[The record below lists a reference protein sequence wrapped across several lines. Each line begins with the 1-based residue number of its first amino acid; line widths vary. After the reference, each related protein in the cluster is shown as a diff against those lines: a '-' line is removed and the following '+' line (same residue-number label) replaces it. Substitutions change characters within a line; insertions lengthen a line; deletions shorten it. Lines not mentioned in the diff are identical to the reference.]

1 MKAVNHIKTN
11 QRNNLFFC
19 GNLIILTIGGF
30 LLSFYLKQKGYYASG
45 CDAWGHIFKGNLMY
59 EGLIKGELYPLYTS
73 LWYNGLQPYRYWAPL
88 PYYFWA
94 ILEVCAKGN
103 IQNTYYLFAG
113 VIFIMGGLP
122 FLLWGRDKKAN
133 LLGLFLGILWFFM
146 PENVRVFFC
155 EGNFPRIMTT
165 CLIPY
170 LVYYI
175 WKYVSQNKDKSMI
188 GIVFCMALMT
198 LSHVMI
204 AAMMGI
210 ATFVFL
216 ILYAIGHHRIK
227 RSIEVIAGMLI
238 GIMLCGI
245 WLIPALSGGLVG
257 MDKEASSSVMA
268 SLSYDLN
275 VSLNPM
281 NRISGVVDT
290 FYYGISIVIISFMGI
305 FLSRNKEKMGY
316 IVALVI
322 LLATTTAFIP
332 ILSKLPLSQLL
343 WMMRFSTIAY
353 AFFIW
358 SILEWDKIKPFFMG
372 VLLVILMIDC
382 LPSFN
387 INRYYTSMQGKADR
401 AFNVGKQI
409 TSQRIALFDL
419 STYGSYPAYA
429 FCSEEDKVQYSYGW
443 AWQGATTAPNIVLLN
458 TAIETEEYLYL
469 FDRALELGNDTVLY
483 PKALVGRNGKE
494 EKDLLDGAAASGYLL
509 YDVVDEIYIFH
520 RDTPDTFG
528 IETQYVGLGIG
539 KYADT
544 IQLSYPN
551 FTYSAEK
558 VIDSYTEQ
566 ELKQYKYIYLSG
578 FEYHNKQ
585 KAEQLLKKVAAAGT
599 KVMIDVTH
607 MPIERESKRMAFMG
621 VMAEDIVFE
630 KHYPKLMWGKRPIVC
645 DEFSENESLWRTKY
659 IEKITN
665 PIVVTSY
672 YGQKLNVIGTNDN
685 ENIIF
690 IGLNLIYHSLKTD
703 DAKVQ
708 ELLKNLLGEEQR
720 QLPDRKIVPL
730 KIEYQDKKMIITKQ
744 GDKPIN
750 TTLAY
755 QDCFESKGGLKEKNQ
770 ILYVADE
777 KTEISYKY
785 PLLYRGL
792 SMSLVAFLACI
803 AWEIKKS
810 RFYITDSSDNPKR

>member
-1 MKAVNHIKTN
+1 MI
-11 QRNNLFFC
+11 
-19 GNLIILTIGGF
+19 
-30 LLSFYLKQKGYYASG
+30 
-45 CDAWGHIFKGNLMY
+45 
-59 EGLIKGELYPLYTS
+59 
-73 LWYNGLQPYRYWAPL
+73 
-88 PYYFWA
+88 
-94 ILEVCAKGN
+94 
-103 IQNTYYLFAG
+103 
-113 VIFIMGGLP
+113 GGLP

-133 LLGLFLGILWFFM
+133 VLGLFLAMLWFFM

-175 WKYVSQNKDKSMI
+175 WKYVSQNKDRSMM
-188 GIVFCMALMT
+188 GIVFFMALMT

-216 ILYAIGHHRIK
+216 LFYAIEHKCVK
-227 RSIEVIAGMLI
+227 RPIEAICGMLV

-281 NRISGVVDT
+281 NRISGIVDT
-290 FYYGISIVIISFMGI
+290 FYYGISVVVISFMGML
-305 FLSRNKEKMGY
+305 LSRNKEKMGY
-316 IVALVI
+316 IVALAI

-372 VLLVILMIDC
+372 VLLVILIIDC
-382 LPSFN
+382 IPSFN
-387 INRYYTSMQGKADR
+387 INRYYTSMQGKADT
-401 AFNVGKQI
+401 AFKIGKQI
-409 TSQRIALFDL
+409 TNQRIALFDL

-429 FCSEEDKVQYSYGW
+429 FCSEDDKVKYSYGW
-443 AWQGATTAPNIVLLN
+443 AWQGATTAPNMVLLN
-458 TAIETEEYLYL
+458 TAIEREEYLYL

-483 PKALVGRNGKE
+483 PKALVGKNGKEEKE
-494 EKDLLDGAAASGYLL
+494 EKDLLDGAEASGYSL
-509 YDVVDEIYIFH
+509 YNLVDGIYIFH
-520 RDTPDTFG
+520 QDTPDTFG
-528 IETQYVGLGIG
+528 VETHYIGLGIG

-558 VIDSYTEQ
+558 VIDRYTEN
-566 ELKQYKYIYLSG
+566 ELKQYQYIYLSG
-578 FEYHNKQ
+578 FEYDNKE
-585 KAEQLLKKVAAAGT
+585 KAEELLKKVAVAGT
-599 KVMIDVTH
+599 KVIIDVTH
-607 MPIERESKRMAFMG
+607 MPIDRTLKRMAFMN
-621 VMAEDIVFE
+621 VMAEDILFE

-645 DEFSENESLWRTKY
+645 DEFSEDEVLWRTKY
-659 IEKITN
+659 IEKINN

-672 YGQKLNVIGTNDN
+672 YGQRLNVIGTNDE

-690 IGLNLIYHSLKTD
+690 IGLNLIYHALKTD

-708 ELLKNLLGEEQR
+708 ELLKNLLVGQDQR
-720 QLPDRKIVPL
+720 QLPDRKLIPL
-730 KIEYQDKKMIITKQ
+730 EIEYRGKKMIITKQ

-755 QDCFESKGGLKEKNQ
+755 QDCFESKGRLEEKNQ
-770 ILYVADE
+770 ILYVTNE

-785 PLLYRGL
+785 PLFYPGL
-792 SMSLVAFLACI
+792 SMSLVALLCYI
-803 AWEIKKS
+803 AWEIKKNS
-810 RFYITDSSDNPKR
+810 LHSKSSSISQTEDT